1 MIKIRQHIA
10 LFFLLLI
17 SIISLPKSW
26 SHECHDHSGIEVTDT
41 QQSFSEHCHIC
52 DTDFI
57 LQESNPLKLSFS
69 DCPQFY
75 EYTEQLISAL
85 ALKNTGSFLNKA
97 PPLHTC

>member
-1 MIKIRQHIA
+1 MVKIRQHIA

-26 SHECHDHSGIEVTDT
+26 SHECHDHAGIEVTDSH
-41 QQSFSEHCHIC
+41 QSFTEHCHTC

-57 LQESNPLKLSFS
+57 LQKIDPVHLCVS
-69 DCPQFY
+69 DCPQYY
-75 EYTEQLISAL
+75 EFAEQFVSAP
-85 ALKNTGSFLNKA
+85 ALQNTGSFFNKA